1 MRIIIILSGRVRMRI
16 IIISRRVL
24 RMRMRIIIKTVQ
36 MYQKV
41 RPGG

>member
-1 MRIIIILSGRVRMRI
+1 MRI

-24 RMRMRIIIKTVQ
+24 RMRMRIISRRVLRMRMRIIVKTVQ